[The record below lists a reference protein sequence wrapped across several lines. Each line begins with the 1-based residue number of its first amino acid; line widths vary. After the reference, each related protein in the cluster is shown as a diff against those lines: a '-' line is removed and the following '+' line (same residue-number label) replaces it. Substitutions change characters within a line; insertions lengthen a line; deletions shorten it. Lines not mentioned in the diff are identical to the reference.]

1 MPSDSAITRVRV
13 YHRGATVTRAVQ
25 GVVEPVGTGG
35 SRGSVVEVAGLP
47 LALQD
52 ATVRVRSTTDGTVA
66 GAVKVGLFAKAP
78 EDIPEPPDETEL
90 RAVRRRIEAIDRSL
104 QLIESEMK
112 LLRELSVPKRPAGE
126 EGKPPPASPMR
137 ARVALDQF
145 TDEKIGERLEEA
157 RTLRRERVQKTEEAA
172 ALQDAVT
179 RQRIARGVRPDA
191 ITKTVLVAVRGPDGD
206 LEPGTK
212 VSLELDYGVPGA
224 RWAPQYTCDI
234 ARDGSSARLQLRGL
248 VTQAS
253 GEDWKGVQ
261 LELSTASPAMFTELP
276 TLPSFRIG
284 KVQPTPAAPGYRPPP
299 SGADALYA
307 DYDRARAGATSMLP
321 SRTRF
326 VVPDLHVD
334 PFGPPEL
341 QTLAPA
347 AAAFEDDDT
356 EMLDLDSFGAV
367 GAADLSEAEEAPVP
381 QAAPA
386 PAPARP
392 ARSMAAN
399 RSAPRRRMKKRAK
412 GGGGADELAASIA
425 TGDEGGIGGMD
436 AEELVGAPSVAF
448 DRLRLHP
455 PASGHRGVLRPV
467 DASEDY
473 DRLLRRSG
481 LAVTFDP
488 MSVLSEAGR
497 QAAAAGRLRLPPG
510 AVDVGDSTGHF
521 DYTYRSDDA
530 VDVPSGATWNS
541 VPLGLRMATCTV
553 TYVVVP
559 RVDTNVFRVASVT
572 NPTEAPLLPGP
583 VEVYV
588 SGEYVLSSHLPLV
601 GPNGRFKLGLGVE
614 QSIRCVRNTRFE
626 EQRSGSNVVAM
637 AELHHHI
644 AIELHNRLGR
654 DVQIAVRERI
664 PQPATDAEVDVAEV
678 SIEPAWGEWDQR
690 EVGPKLLGGRQW
702 EVEVPANGSL
712 PLNAHYVVKIYAN
725 NEVVG
730 GNRRES

>member
-1 MPSDSAITRVRV
+1 MPSESAIARVRV
-13 YHRGATVTRAVQ
+13 YHRGATVTRVVQ
-25 GVVEPVGTGG
+25 GVVED
-35 SRGSVVEVAGLP
+35 GSVVEVAGLP

-52 ATVRVRSTTDGTVA
+52 ATVRVRSTTDGVVA
-66 GAVKVGLFAKAP
+66 GSVKVGLFAKAP
-78 EDIPEPPDETEL
+78 EDIPEPPDESAL
-90 RAVRRRIEAIDRSL
+90 REVRRQIVAIDRSL

-112 LLRELSVPKRPAGE
+112 LLRELSVPKRPMGE

-145 TDEKIGERLEEA
+145 TDETIGERLEEA

-172 ALQDAVT
+172 ALQDAVN
-179 RQRIARGVRPDA
+179 RQRLARGVRPEA
-191 ITKTVLVAVRGPDGD
+191 VTKTVLVQVRGRDGG
-206 LEPGTK
+206 LEPGAS
-212 VSLELDYGVPGA
+212 VSLELDYGIPGA

-261 LELSTASPAMFTELP
+261 LELSTASPAAFTELP

-284 KVQPTPAAPGYRPPP
+284 KAQPAPPAPGYRPPP
-299 SGADALYA
+299 SGSDALYA
-307 DYDRARAGATSMLP
+307 DFDRARARAASLLP
-321 SRTRF
+321 PRPRF
-326 VVPDLHVD
+326 RSPDLHVD

-347 AAAFEDDDT
+347 ASAAFEDEQT
-356 EMLDLDSFGAV
+356 EMLDLSLESGFG
-367 GAADLSEAEEAPVP
+367 GAAEGAPMP
-381 QAAPA
+381 SGEPMAAPA
-386 PAPARP
+386 APKMSVSGRVAEAGR
-392 ARSMAAN
+392 RSKKK
-399 RSAPRRRMKKRAK
+399 APPRAK
-412 GGGGADELAASIA
+412 SEAYVDVEASDDIAA
-425 TGDEGGIGGMD
+425 
-436 AEELVGAPSVAF
+436 APSVAF
-448 DRLRLHP
+448 DQLRLQS

-467 DASEDY
+467 EPHEDY

-481 LAVTFDP
+481 LAVAFDP
-488 MSVLSEAGR
+488 MDVLREARR
-497 QAAAAGRLRLPPG
+497 QADQAADLRLPPG

-521 DYTYRSDDA
+521 DYTYRADDA
-530 VDVPSGATWNS
+530 VDVPSGAVWNS
-541 VPLGLRMATCTV
+541 VPLGLRTATCTV

-559 RVDTNVFRVASVT
+559 RVDTNVFRVASVD
-572 NPTEAPLLPGP
+572 NPIDAPLLPGP

-601 GPNGRFKLGLGVE
+601 GPKGRFKLGLGVE

-664 PQPATDAEVDVAEV
+664 PQPAADAEVDVAEV
-678 SIEPAWGEWDQR
+678 AVEPAWSAWDQR
-690 EVGPKLLGGRQW
+690 EVGPKLEGGRQW
-702 EVEVPANGSL
+702 EVTVPASGSL